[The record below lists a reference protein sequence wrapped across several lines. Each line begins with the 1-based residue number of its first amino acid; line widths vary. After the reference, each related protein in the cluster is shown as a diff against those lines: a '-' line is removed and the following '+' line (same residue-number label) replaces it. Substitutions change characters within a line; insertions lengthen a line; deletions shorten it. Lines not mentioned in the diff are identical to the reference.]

1 MPVTLSTDDMGVS
14 RIDLSNEYS
23 RAARDY
29 PFGYRELKKIARNS
43 IEYSF
48 LSSAEKDAQLKKF
61 EQASAEFERA
71 VADERSVF
79 GNMGTL
85 IGSLFAR

>member
-1 MPVTLSTDDMGVS
+1 M
-14 RIDLSNEYS
+14 
-23 RAARDY
+23 
-29 PFGYRELKKIARNS
+29 ARNS
-43 IEYSF
+43 LTYSF
-48 LSSAEKDAQLKKF
+48 LADNDKRDALARF
-61 EQASAEFERA
+61 DASMAEFESA